1 MTKKQGKKKMTK
13 KLKKSKKPKSIVI
26 SFRLSP
32 VVIAKAID
40 GLKAYDKTADLGKLS
55 TIIKQVTLHGI
66 NYMTGA
72 LPWEPSSESQMIV
85 HNLTSQG
92 KQSFSLE
99 ESILKSRSETTQETV
114 KTTQQIKPT
123 EIVKPTE
130 TFLSQSTK
138 SIVTD
143 FSMPKEEDIKEK
155 QETEKNQPTVRSTFE
170 PTNKG
175 E

>member
-1 MTKKQGKKKMTK
+1 MTK

-92 KQSFSLE
+92 KQGFSLE
-99 ESILKSRSETTQETV
+99 ESILKTRSEATQETV

-123 EIVKPTE
+123 EIVKSAEIVKPTKS
-130 TFLSQSTK
+130 FLSHSTK

-143 FSMPKEEDIKEK
+143 FSMPKKE
-155 QETEKNQPTVRSTFE
+155 ETEK
-170 PTNKG
+170 K
-175 E
+175 

>member
-1 MTKKQGKKKMTK
+1 MTKKQGKKMTK

-72 LPWEPSSESQMIV
+72 LPWKPSSESQMIV

-92 KQSFSLE
+92 KQGFSLE

-114 KTTQQIKPT
+114 KTTQQI
-123 EIVKPTE
+123 KPTE